1 MQNPIKKILDK
12 IILYL
17 YHTSLAHKN
26 NQLTYNTQLIDELY
40 REIKIL
46 KSKVNLDLSLNKY
59 GDLLKTR
66 VNESSTKKNQ
76 FKKQDVLGDNK
87 MVLLNFADKNYS
99 SAQNVSTQTALA
111 TNNFDKIIS
120 LSPSDF
126 DLDFKER
133 NAQLLLK
140 KRGAGYWCWKPTI
153 IKKTILQN
161 LNEGDFLIY
170 ADSGG
175 FFVDSVIA
183 DIKKLIDLDQEIL
196 PYHNKYIEKHY
207 TKADLFHHLNC
218 QDDNLVTDSFQ
229 RVGTLSIYK
238 VCEKTISFL
247 DQWISLCE
255 IEYLI
260 DDTPSK
266 FSNDFNFVEHR
277 HDQSIFSVLS
287 KLKNLKSES
296 YMPNYYW
303 GQILRPEIV
312 KKLNEMEIAPYFLSQ
327 IPKPLLFDLFQT
339 IKAQT
344 DFENLTNRL

>member
-1 MQNPIKKILDK
+1 MQMQNPIKKILDR
-12 IILYL
+12 IVLYL
-17 YHTSLAHKN
+17 YHTSLVHKN
-26 NQLTYNTQLIDELY
+26 NQLTNNTQLINELSK
-40 REIKIL
+40 EIKIL
-46 KSKVNLDLSLNKY
+46 KNKANLDLSINKY
-59 GDLLKTR
+59 CKLLKTKI
-66 VNESSTKKNQ
+66 NEIDTEKVHL
-76 FKKQDVLGDNK
+76 KKQDVLGDNK
-87 MVLLNFADKNYS
+87 MVLLNFADKKYS

-126 DLDFKER
+126 DLAFKER

-140 KRGAGYWCWKPTI
+140 KRGVGYWCWKPTI

-175 FFVDSVIA
+175 VFVETVIA
-183 DIKKLIDLDQEIL
+183 DIKKLIELDQEIL
-196 PYHNKYIEKHY
+196 PYQNTTLEKHY

-218 QDDNLVTDSFQ
+218 QEDKLVTDTFQ
-229 RVGTLSIYK
+229 RVGGLAIYK
-238 VCEKTISFL
+238 VCEKTINFL
-247 DQWISLCE
+247 DQWINLSE

-287 KLKNLKSES
+287 KLNNLKSES

-303 GQILRPEIV
+303 GQVLRPHFVE
-312 KKLNEMEIAPYFLSQ
+312 KFNKMEIDPCLLTQ
-327 IPKPLLFDLFQT
+327 IPKPVLLDLFQT
-339 IKAQT
+339 IQAQV
-344 DFENLTNRL
+344 DFENFTN

>member
-1 MQNPIKKILDK
+1 MQNPIKKILDR
-12 IILYL
+12 IVLYL
-17 YHTSLAHKN
+17 YHTSLVHKN
-26 NQLTYNTQLIDELY
+26 NQLTSNTQLINELSE
-40 REIKIL
+40 EIKIL
-46 KSKVNLDLSLNKY
+46 RNKVNLDLSLNKY
-59 GDLLKTR
+59 SKLLKIKI
-66 VNESSTKKNQ
+66 NEGHTKKNQ
-76 FKKQDVLGDNK
+76 IKKQDVLGDKK

-99 SAQNVSTQTALA
+99 EAQYISTQTALA
-111 TNNFDKIIS
+111 TNKFDKIIS
-120 LSPSDF
+120 LSPRDF

-140 KRGAGYWCWKPTI
+140 KRGVGYWCWKPTI

-229 RVGTLSIYK
+229 RVGGLSIYK

-266 FSNDFNFVEHR
+266 LSNDLNFIEHR

-287 KLKNLKSES
+287 KLKNLKAKPYS
-296 YMPNYYW
+296 PYYYL
-303 GQILRPEIV
+303 GQVLRPNFV
-312 KKLNEMEIAPYFLSQ
+312 KKFNEMELNPYLLPQ
-327 IPKPLLFDLFQT
+327 IPKPVLFDLFQT

>member
-1 MQNPIKKILDK
+1 MQNPIKEILDR
-12 IILYL
+12 IVLYL
-17 YHTSLAHKN
+17 YHTSLVHKN
-26 NQLTYNTQLIDELY
+26 NQLTSNTQLIDELSE
-40 REIKIL
+40 EIKIL
-46 KSKVNLDLSLNKY
+46 KNKVNLDLSLNKY
-59 GDLLKTR
+59 SKLLKIKI
-66 VNESSTKKNQ
+66 NEGHTKKNQ
-76 FKKQDVLGDNK
+76 IKKQDVLGDKK

-99 SAQNVSTQTALA
+99 EAQYISTQTALA
-111 TNNFDKIIS
+111 TNKFDKIIS
-120 LSPSDF
+120 LSPRDF

-140 KRGAGYWCWKPTI
+140 KRGVGYWCWKPTI

-238 VCEKTISFL
+238 MCEKTINFL
-247 DQWISLCE
+247 DQWISLSE
-255 IEYLI
+255 IQCLI

-266 FSNDFNFVEHR
+266 LSNDLNFIEHR

-287 KLKNLKSES
+287 KLKNLKAKPYS
-296 YMPNYYW
+296 PYYYL
-303 GQILRPEIV
+303 GQVLRPNFV
-312 KKLNEMEIAPYFLSQ
+312 KKFNEMELNPYLLPQ
-327 IPKPLLFDLFQT
+327 IPKPVLLDLFHT
-339 IKAQT
+339 INEQL
-344 DFENLTNRL
+344 DFENSTKKS